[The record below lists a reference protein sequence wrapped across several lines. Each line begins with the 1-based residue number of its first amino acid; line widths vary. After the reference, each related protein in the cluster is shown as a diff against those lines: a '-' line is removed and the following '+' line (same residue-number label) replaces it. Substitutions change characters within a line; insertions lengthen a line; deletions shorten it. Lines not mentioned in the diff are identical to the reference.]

1 MNYNN
6 TIAKPFKLKS
16 IDDELNDYLDKHENN
31 FALDF
36 DRQLEVIMI
45 KEPEKRK
52 KFIDCL
58 AKVREQYP
66 EEIVDNNI
74 ESSPYRKVYVNR
86 CKSIDRLM
94 TIMDRIYSS
103 EAKPFKITFTYGF
116 ILEIRKPQEKVKYE
130 SVRPHSREDHSVINQ
145 TILDTKTFKDFKQY
159 LLSSISDFIQNIT
172 YKASSD
178 MYICIDS
185 ICFDVSRIGVAGAKI
200 AGLEELINHKQVFS
214 YNSDDNLCLFAA
226 LVYHYQPQNQH
237 RSADQIRPKAKVY
250 YKDYYGYNFN
260 LDYKG
265 FNLTEFQKFC
275 NHFKIN
281 VTVYCFD
288 RKAKK
293 NKTETQDLYRIQQEY
308 FAEPESLGFCLGPRQ
323 KINSTFCSSTLERV
337 FTLC

>member
-1 MNYNN
+1 
-6 TIAKPFKLKS
+6 
-16 IDDELNDYLDKHENN
+16 
-31 FALDF
+31 
-36 DRQLEVIMI
+36 
-45 KEPEKRK
+45 
-52 KFIDCL
+52 
-58 AKVREQYP
+58 
-66 EEIVDNNI
+66 
-74 ESSPYRKVYVNR
+74 
-86 CKSIDRLM
+86 
-94 TIMDRIYSS
+94 
-103 EAKPFKITFTYGF
+103 
-116 ILEIRKPQEKVKYE
+116 
-130 SVRPHSREDHSVINQ
+130 
-145 TILDTKTFKDFKQY
+145 
-159 LLSSISDFIQNIT
+159 
-172 YKASSD
+172 

-226 LVYHYQPQNQH
+226 LVYHYDPQFARQNV
-237 RSADQIRPKAKVY
+237 DKVRPRAKKY

-308 FAEPESLGFCLGPRQ
+308 FAEPETEDQLNILLINIGKSFHIMLIKDVEALTGFCCCNICHRIICKKDVHYGDRTFKKHLKLHEQGLVG
-323 KINSTFCSSTLERV
+323 KKLCKLNSTQKP
-337 FTLC
+337 